1 MCNNCVAQAMLH
13 RHWTRLS
20 DVTGHSFQVDSDSL
34 CLRNIIEAPLLKH
47 REYIEVSLKT
57 LHV

>member
-1 MCNNCVAQAMLH
+1 MAQAMLH

-20 DVTGHSFQVDSDSL
+20 NVTGHSFQVDSDSL

-47 REYIEVSLKT
+47 REDIEVSLKT